1 VSQPELLARIVKTL
15 EDAQVAY
22 MLTGSVV
29 SSAQGEPRSTHDI
42 DIVVQ
47 ITPEQVPLIRAAF
60 LDERYGFDEVAA
72 VQAILK
78 LDMFQLS
85 DLDTG
90 DKIDFWVLKD
100 DPFDKTVFGRRVR
113 ATFAGVEAFGAT
125 PEDTILRKLMW
136 AQEYESERQY
146 RDALGVY
153 ELQYAT
159 LDMPYLKH
167 WIAELKLASTWERLV
182 AEAEPL
188 KD

>member
-1 VSQPELLARIVKTL
+1 
-15 EDAQVAY
+15 

-42 DIVVQ
+42 DIVVE

-72 VQAILK
+72 VQAISK
-78 LDMFQLS
+78 QDMFQLS
-85 DLDTG
+85 DFDTG

-100 DPFDKTVFGRRVR
+100 DAFDQAVFARRVR
-113 ATFAGVEAFGAT
+113 AIFVGVEAFAAT

-136 AQEYESERQY
+136 AQEYDSERQY

-159 LDMPYLKH
+159 LDTTYLRR
-167 WIAELKLASTWERLV
+167 WVAELRLEPTWTRMV
-182 AEAEPL
+182 TEAEPL
-188 KD
+188 ED